1 MSTTDVTAEP
11 VAPDTT
17 DRPRQSG
24 ALRALALRL
33 HFYAGI
39 FVGPF
44 LLIAAISGALYAIAP
59 TLETF
64 TDGELLRV
72 DSHGPQRPLAE
83 QVAAGVAVRPDLTL
97 VAVAPAPAEGETTRV
112 IFSDPTLGESERRAV
127 FVDPVTARSVG
138 ETVVYGSSGALPT
151 RAWISQLHRH
161 LHLGEPGRL
170 YSELAAS
177 WLWVIALAGLLLWV
191 RRVRSRRQRDSAA
204 WLFAPDRSQG
214 TRGRSL
220 NWHAAV
226 GTWVLPVLLFLS
238 ATGLT
243 WSAYAGQ
250 NIDEL
255 RQRFD
260 WATPAVATALPASAP
275 SSAGVDDHSHHDHG
289 GAHISG
295 GDPTDR
301 VEQLDRVIAAARAAG
316 IDRPAEISV
325 PADDDTAFAVKELRM
340 SGTYTVD
347 AVAVDGSTGAVT
359 ARLPYSEWPLMAKL
373 ANWGIQ
379 LHMGL
384 LFGLLNQLLLF
395 AVAVGLTTVIVR
407 GYLMWWRRRPTRDAV
422 RLAVG
427 RPPRRGV
434 LRRMPPSTTAAV
446 LAVAALIGWF
456 APVFGI
462 SLLGFLV
469 IDLIVGLGQRLRATL

>member
-1 MSTTDVTAEP
+1 MSTTDVAAEP
-11 VAPDTT
+11 AAPDTT
-17 DRPRQSG
+17 DRPRQAG

-72 DSHGPQRPLAE
+72 DSHGPQRPLSE

-127 FVDPVTARSVG
+127 FVEPVTARPVG
-138 ETVVYGSSGALPT
+138 EAVVYGSSGALPT

-191 RRVRSRRQRDSAA
+191 RRVRSRRQRNSAA

-214 TRGRSL
+214 ARGGSL
-220 NWHAAV
+220 NWHATV
-226 GTWVLPVLLFLS
+226 GVWILPVLLFLS

-243 WSAYAGQ
+243 WSTYAGQ

-255 RQRFD
+255 RERFD
-260 WATPAVATALPASAP
+260 WATPTIVTALHGSTP
-275 SSAGVDDHSHHDHG
+275 SSAEVDDRSHHGH
-289 GAHISG
+289 GAHTSG

-316 IDRPAEISV
+316 IDRPAEIDV
-325 PADDDTAFAVKELRM
+325 PTDDDTAFAVKELRM

-347 AVAVDGSTGAVT
+347 AVAVDGGTGAVT
-359 ARLPYSEWPLMAKL
+359 ARLPYSDWPLMAKL

-384 LFGLLNQLLLF
+384 LFGVLNQLLLF
-395 AVAVGLTTVIVR
+395 AVAVGLITVIMR
-407 GYLMWWRRRPTRDAV
+407 GYLMWWRRRPTRDAGWF
-422 RLAVG
+422 AAG

-434 LRRMPPSTTAAV
+434 LRRAPLGTTVAV
-446 LAVAALIGWF
+446 FAVAALIGRF

-462 SLLGFLV
+462 SLLGFFV
-469 IDLIVGLGQRLRATL
+469 IDLIVGLSQRLRATA